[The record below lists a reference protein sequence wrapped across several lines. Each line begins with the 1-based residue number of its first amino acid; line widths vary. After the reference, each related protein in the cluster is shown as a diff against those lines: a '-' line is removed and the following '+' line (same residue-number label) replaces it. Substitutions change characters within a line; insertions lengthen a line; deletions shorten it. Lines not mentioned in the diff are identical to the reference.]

1 MVTKVEKLNTRQQ
14 QLIDE
19 LALGSSE
26 QDILFEILELERE
39 MTLREER

>member
-1 MVTKVEKLNTRQQ
+1 MNKLNTKQQ

-26 QDILFEILELERE
+26 QDILLEILELERE
-39 MTLREER
+39 MTLLENR